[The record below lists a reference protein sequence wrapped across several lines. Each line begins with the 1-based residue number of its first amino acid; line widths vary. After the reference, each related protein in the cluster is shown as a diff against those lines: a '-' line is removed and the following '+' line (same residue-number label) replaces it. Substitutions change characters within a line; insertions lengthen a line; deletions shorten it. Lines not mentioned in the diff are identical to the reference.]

1 MTLPYQQ
8 PGLTLSR
15 AGSAQPD
22 MVRSLQRH
30 LRVLGYKGAGING
43 VYDNAT
49 ERAVRSLQID
59 LLKPTQPAG
68 SSSGISHYNSD
79 AAGGAR
85 VTAVT
90 GIVDQALAGCIGA
103 MLADAQFAELPESDN
118 AAGDNTRALAAIRT
132 HTGSVAPSPFVVAIV
147 QQESSGR
154 HYLVPRAGDEDAFVT
169 IGLDRN
175 SKTEPDEITS
185 RGYGL
190 GQYTLEHHP
199 PTAGEVRDFIR
210 DPINNVQRVYELL
223 RKKFDRALVG
233 PDDRA
238 DDRKAEHPL
247 LPLRLC
253 RYAPSD
259 ARYMSDC
266 ANCARAARK
275 VNIVAQMPV
284 YQGATTIY
292 EATQYYSSATY
303 NGIPDR
309 ADFLCDWP
317 YAVRKYNGS
326 GVNSFHYQTR
336 ILRNLLLLGPES

>member
-15 AGSAQPD
+15 TGGAQPD
-22 MVRSLQRH
+22 MVRSLQRD
-30 LRVLGYKGAGING
+30 LRILGYKGAGING

-49 ERAVRSLQID
+49 ERGVRSLQID
-59 LLKPTQPAG
+59 LLKTVQADG
-68 SSSGISHYNSD
+68 SSSGISHYNGT
-79 AAGGAR
+79 AGGAR
-85 VTAVT
+85 VTAIT
-90 GIVDQALAGCIGA
+90 GVVDQALAGCISA

-118 AAGDNTRALAAIRT
+118 PAGDNTRALAAIRT
-132 HTGSVAPSPFVVAIV
+132 HTGSGAPSPFVVAIV

-169 IGLDRN
+169 VGLDRN
-175 SKTEPDEITS
+175 NQTVPDQITS

-210 DPINNVQRVYELL
+210 DPINNVQRVYGLL
-223 RKKFDRALVG
+223 RKKFDRAVVG
-233 PDDRA
+233 PDDHA

-259 ARYMSDC
+259 ARHMSDC
-266 ANCARAARK
+266 ANCARAVRK
-275 VNIVAQMPV
+275 VNIVAQTPV
-284 YQGATTIY
+284 YQGSSTVY
-292 EATQYYSSATY
+292 EPTQYYSSATY

-317 YAVRKYNGS
+317 YAVRRYNGS
-326 GVNSFHYQTR
+326 GINSFHYQTR
-336 ILRNLLLLGPES
+336 ILRNLLALATES

>member
-15 AGSAQPD
+15 TNGAQPD

-43 VYDNAT
+43 VYDSAT

-59 LLKPTQPAG
+59 LLKPVQSD
-68 SSSGISHYNSD
+68 SSPSGICHYNGI
-79 AAGGAR
+79 GGSER

-90 GIVDQALAGCIGA
+90 GVVDQALAGCISA
-103 MLADAQFAELPESDN
+103 MLADTQLAELPESDN
-118 AAGDNTRALAAIRT
+118 PAGDNARALAAIRT
-132 HTGSVAPSPFVVAIV
+132 HTGSGAPSPFVVAIV

-154 HYLVPRAGDEDAFVT
+154 HFLVPRAGDEDAFVT
-169 IGLDRN
+169 VGLDRN
-175 SKTEPDEITS
+175 NKAEPDEITS

-190 GQYTLEHHP
+190 GQYTLDHHP
-199 PTAGEVRDFIR
+199 PTVGEVHDFISE
-210 DPINNVQRVYELL
+210 PINNVQRVYGLL
-223 RKKFDRALVG
+223 RKKFDRTLVG
-233 PDDRA
+233 PDDHA

-266 ANCARAARK
+266 VNCARAARK

-284 YQGATTIY
+284 YQGSSTVY

-317 YAVRKYNGS
+317 YAVRRYNGS
-326 GVNSFHYQTR
+326 GINSFHYQTR
-336 ILRNLLLLGPES
+336 ILRNLLALGLES

>member
-79 AAGGAR
+79 TAGGAR

-210 DPINNVQRVYELL
+210 DPSTTFSGFTSCCERNSIVPWSDLTIARMTGRPSIRCCHSGYV
-223 RKKFDRALVG
+223 AM
-233 PDDRA
+233 
-238 DDRKAEHPL
+238 HPRT
-247 LPLRLC
+247 PAIC
-253 RYAPSD
+253 RTARIAHAPH
-259 ARYMSDC
+259 A
-266 ANCARAARK
+266 K
-275 VNIVAQMPV
+275 
-284 YQGATTIY
+284 
-292 EATQYYSSATY
+292 
-303 NGIPDR
+303 
-309 ADFLCDWP
+309 
-317 YAVRKYNGS
+317 
-326 GVNSFHYQTR
+326 
-336 ILRNLLLLGPES
+336 

>member
-8 PGLTLSR
+8 PGLTLSK
-15 AGSAQPD
+15 ASGAQAD

-30 LRVLGYKGAGING
+30 LRVLGYKSAGITG

-59 LLKPTQPAG
+59 LLKPSQSG
-68 SSSGISHYNSD
+68 SSSGGISHYN
-79 AAGGAR
+79 GIGEGAR
-85 VTAVT
+85 VTAIT
-90 GIVDQALAGCIGA
+90 GVVDQALAGCISA
-103 MLADAQFAELPESDN
+103 ILADAQFAELPESDN
-118 AAGDNTRALAAIRT
+118 PAGDNSRALAAIRT
-132 HTGSVAPSPFVVAIV
+132 HTGSGAPSPFVVAIV

-169 IGLDRN
+169 VGLDRN
-175 SKTEPDEITS
+175 KATEPDEITS

-190 GQYTLEHHP
+190 GQYTLDHHP

-210 DPINNVQRVYELL
+210 DPINNVQRVYGLL
-223 RKKFDRALVG
+223 RRKFDRALVG
-233 PDDRA
+233 PDDHA
-238 DDRKAEHPL
+238 DDRKVEHPL

-259 ARYMSDC
+259 VRHMSDC
-266 ANCARAARK
+266 VNCARAARK
-275 VNIVAQMPV
+275 VNIVADMPV
-284 YQGATTIY
+284 YPGSSTVY

-317 YAVRKYNGS
+317 YAVRRYNGS
-326 GVNSFHYQTR
+326 GINSFHYQTR
-336 ILRNLLLLGPES
+336 ILRNLLALA

>member
-8 PGLTLSR
+8 PGLTLST
-15 AGSAQPD
+15 ASGAQPD

-30 LRVLGYKGAGING
+30 LRILGYKGAGITG

-49 ERAVRSLQID
+49 ERAVRSLQTD
-59 LLKPTQPAG
+59 LLKPAQSV
-68 SSSGISHYNSD
+68 SSSTGISQYNGF
-79 AAGGAR
+79 GGGPR
-85 VTAVT
+85 VTALT
-90 GIVDQALAGCIGA
+90 GVVDQALASCIGA
-103 MLADAQFAELPESDN
+103 MLDDAQFAELPESDN
-118 AAGDNTRALAAIRT
+118 PAGDNARALAAIRT

-154 HYLVPRAGDEDAFVT
+154 HYLVPRSGDEDAFVT

-175 SKTEPDEITS
+175 NKTEPDEITS

-190 GQYTLEHHP
+190 GQYTLDHHP
-199 PTAGEVRDFIR
+199 PTPAEVRDFIR
-210 DPINNVQRVYELL
+210 DPINNVHRVYELL

-238 DDRKAEHPL
+238 SDRTVEHPL

-266 ANCARAARK
+266 VNCARAVRK
-275 VNIVAQMPV
+275 VNVVAGMPV
-284 YQGATTIY
+284 YAGSSTVY

-303 NGIPDR
+303 TGIADR

-317 YAVRKYNGS
+317 YAVRRYNGS
-326 GVNSFHYQTR
+326 GINSFHYQTR
-336 ILRNLLLLGPES
+336 ILRNLLALGSQP

>member
-1 MTLPYQQ
+1 
-8 PGLTLSR
+8 
-15 AGSAQPD
+15 
-22 MVRSLQRH
+22 LQ
-30 LRVLGYKGAGING
+30 
-43 VYDNAT
+43 T
-49 ERAVRSLQID
+49 D
-59 LLKPTQPAG
+59 LLKPAQSV
-68 SSSGISHYNSD
+68 SSSTGISHYNGIE
-79 AAGGAR
+79 GGAR
-85 VTAVT
+85 VTAIT
-90 GIVDQALAGCIGA
+90 GVVDQALAGCICA

-118 AAGDNTRALAAIRT
+118 PAGDNARALAAIRT

-169 IGLDRN
+169 VGLDRN
-175 SKTEPDEITS
+175 NKTEPDEITS

-190 GQYTLEHHP
+190 GQYTLDHHP
-199 PTAGEVRDFIR
+199 PTPGEVRDFIR

-223 RKKFDRALVG
+223 RKKFDRTLVG

-238 DDRKAEHPL
+238 DDRKVEHPL

-266 ANCARAARK
+266 VNCARAVRK

-284 YQGATTIY
+284 YQGSGTVYAT
-292 EATQYYSSATY
+292 TQYYSSATY
-303 NGIPDR
+303 TGIPDR

-317 YAVRKYNGS
+317 YAVRRYNGS
-326 GVNSFHYQTR
+326 GINSFHYQTR
-336 ILRNLLLLGPES
+336 ILRNLLALASES

>member
-8 PGLTLSR
+8 PGLTLSK
-15 AGSAQPD
+15 AGGAQQD

-30 LRVLGYKGAGING
+30 LRILGYKGAGING
-43 VYDNAT
+43 VYDDAT

-59 LLKPTQPAG
+59 LLKTAQSAG
-68 SSSGISHYNSD
+68 GSSGISHYNG
-79 AAGGAR
+79 AGGGAR
-85 VTAVT
+85 ITAIT
-90 GIVDQALAGCIGA
+90 GVLDQALAGSISA

-118 AAGDNTRALAAIRT
+118 PGNDNARALTAIRT
-132 HTGSVAPSPFVVAIV
+132 HTGSAAPSPFVVAIV

-175 SKTEPDEITS
+175 NGTQPDEITS

-190 GQYTLEHHP
+190 GQYTLDHHP

-233 PDDRA
+233 PDDHA

-247 LPLRLC
+247 LPLRMC

-266 ANCARAARK
+266 VNCARAVRK

-284 YQGATTIY
+284 YPGASTVY
-292 EATQYYSSATY
+292 DKTQYYSSATY

-309 ADFLCDWP
+309 AGFLCDWP
-317 YAVRKYNGS
+317 YAARRYNGS

-336 ILRNLLLLGPES
+336 ILRNLLALAPES